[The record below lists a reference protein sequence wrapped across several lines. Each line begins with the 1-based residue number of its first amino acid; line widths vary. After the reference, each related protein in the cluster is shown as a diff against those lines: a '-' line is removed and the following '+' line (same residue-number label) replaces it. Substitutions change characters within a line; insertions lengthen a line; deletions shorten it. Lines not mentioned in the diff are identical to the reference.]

1 MKSFPI
7 EPTVLFT
14 NFPSQSGKIKI
25 TYLEYISEITNVFKI
40 KNDSECMKKYLID
53 ALDNFKNKKILVMGD
68 VMLDKFSFGEI
79 NRVNPE
85 QPAAPLVRIIKENYI
100 LGGAANVANNIV
112 ALGANCTLY
121 CVLGRDFC
129 GKMINKICE
138 NKKIRIRGFFNNNP
152 TIMKQRVIA
161 HGQQISRMDFG
172 ERKIKKINERLQ
184 NKIIDSLK
192 KEIKNYDFVILS
204 DYDKSFFTK
213 YFSSQIINLTKES
226 DIPILADP
234 KPCNLDFFRGCS
246 LISPNKKEA
255 EEMTGI
261 KYSNEKNVL
270 TKMAEELS
278 KKIESKN
285 IIITC
290 GEDGVFDYCDG
301 ETDFVG
307 TVAREVADVTGAGDT
322 FAAIIALGLASGLNI
337 SDAIRLGNYASGI
350 VVGKIGTATTNI
362 KEIKEILEKDNN

>member
-1 MKSFPI
+1 
-7 EPTVLFT
+7 
-14 NFPSQSGKIKI
+14 
-25 TYLEYISEITNVFKI
+25 
-40 KNDSECMKKYLID
+40 MKKELID

-85 QPAAPLVRIIKENYI
+85 QPAAPLVRIIKENYV
-100 LGGAANVANNIV
+100 LGGASNVANNISS
-112 ALGANCTLY
+112 LGANCSLY
-121 CVLGRDFC
+121 CVLGRDFS

-138 NKKIRIRGFFNNNP
+138 NKKIRIMGFFNNNP
-152 TIMKQRVIA
+152 TIIKQRVIA

-172 ERKIKKINERLQ
+172 ERKIKKINEKLQ
-184 NKIIDSLK
+184 NKIIDCLR

-213 YFSSQIINLTKES
+213 NFSSQIIS
-226 DIPILADP
+226 LARENNVSVLVDP
-234 KPCNLDFFRGCS
+234 KPCNIDFFKGCS

-270 TKMAEELS
+270 IKMAEELS
-278 KKIESKN
+278 KRIESKN

-290 GEDGVFDYCDG
+290 GEDGVFNYCDG
-301 ETDFVG
+301 KTDFIE
-307 TVAREVADVTGAGDT
+307 TVTKEVADVTGAGDT
-322 FAAIIALGLASGLNI
+322 FAATLALGLASGLNI
-337 SDAIRLGNYASGI
+337 SDAIKLGNCASGI
-350 VVGKIGTATTNI
+350 VVGKIGTATTNV
-362 KEIKEILEKDNN
+362 KEIKEILDKY